1 MIRGFGYAIKQAFTQ
16 IFRNRT
22 MTIASVFSITAMM
35 MILGLFFMMAVNVN
49 MMAEDAKKQFDTI
62 EIYLLDATDQA
73 SADTMIQKLKAMP
86 DVKSADFITK
96 DQAMQEFKV
105 SWGDNAYL
113 LDTLGS
119 NPLPNSIRVKVDNLE
134 GADQVVSAA
143 KNFQGVENVRYY
155 QDTVRTLLR
164 ITNFVRIGALVVIAF
179 LVVVSIVVVS
189 NTIKLTVLARSRE
202 IGIMKYIG
210 ATNWFIRG
218 PFLAEGILIG
228 VISAGVSLGL
238 VSLIYSKVTDLL
250 GDNFAMFTNS
260 IVPLG
265 FLIFNTIWIFL
276 ALGISIG
283 AIGSILSM
291 RRFLDT

>member
-1 MIRGFGYAIKQAFTQ
+1 MIRGIGYAIKQAFTQ

-22 MTIASVFSITAMM
+22 MTIASVFSITAML

-62 EIYLLDATDQA
+62 EIFLLDSTDQTT
-73 SADTMIQKLKAMP
+73 ADTMIQKLKAMP

-113 LDTLGS
+113 LDTLGN
-119 NPLPNSIRVKVDNLE
+119 NPLPNSVRVKVTNLE
-134 GADQVVSAA
+134 GADQVVSMA

-202 IGIMKYIG
+202 ISIMKYIG

-228 VISAGVSLGL
+228 VISAGISLGL
-238 VSLIYSKVTDLL
+238 VSLIYSKVTALL
-250 GDNFAMFTNS
+250 GNNFAMFSNS

-283 AIGSILSM
+283 SFGSILSM

>member
-238 VSLIYSKVTDLL
+238 VSLVYSKVTDLL